1 MFAITSCMPT
11 SPKSN
16 RKNTSN
22 NSSAG
27 ATETPPPAAPP
38 STFLGAKYWFSG
50 STNVETIT
58 LNADTQTV
66 IYLRGSQIHNFLS
79 SVAYTYYDINN
90 QLQNFYQHDKSFC
103 IVANYYTPGA
113 ENCTGA
119 ATNCGGGGCL
129 TRATCEADGGVWSQ
143 GKQIRARAVPI
154 DFYNFSAG
162 SKERLFRIDIP
173 KKDDNTSGCQGLKF
187 YYDESG
193 QTTSYPTEI
202 HYSPIDLC
210 PSCNSK
216 FTSLSIQL
224 YESSGGF
231 LSPNIVDTSKIN
243 LDGLAIKI
251 DTNSTYADS
260 GDQCS
265 IASCQAKGFD
275 CCLEGQCV
283 NDGSL
288 RSNATLDPLYSQA
301 MADIQVNPL
310 NFVNYPTIFNVCTN
324 MPRPTPTAT
333 PTTNPNEVADEVFE
347 RELNEYL
354 CLEEGKKDNPDFA
367 VGTCEITPKPAETIF
382 QDIKYYFK
390 SNGIAGNGYNVEFIG
405 GGTAGAEVVTENS
418 VFRLQIRI
426 QDGVTTANDI
436 INALNNYVQLG
447 NFLQINYI
455 LTGLPTR
462 VQNIGAAPPLSG
474 GADPNN
480 DSSLNKTYCEANGGI
495 WKFNC
500 MIGKCSDEQY
510 NTKFDCESN
519 SETWT
524 ATYTN
529 AENANGTQLAHNSI
543 RSDVWDRCGCE
554 ADPFPSDPDAPQCP
568 DFGLKAIKDAAGKI
582 TDIVC
587 LVPNANSEPTPFQ
600 NLSISVPSR
609 SAPHR
614 FYDQDGTSHDD
625 LAELKGQTNI
635 TQEGEAFSYTD
646 ESGKTGPVTT
656 EFAMNAILGQMTLE
670 LNRALPAKMVGVEF
684 DQTYVISTTNGFYT
698 PCPTCAADQWFEA
711 FKPFPPS
718 QKGNGVSPI
727 GFITDRSSYSNNLSL
742 GNYEDTAFGRACWV
756 PPTMLPWTHR
766 PTAVLNDQRRNRLEA
781 QAAMWVNG
789 YQRDW
794 FGFNQG
800 ALIGSFDGVT
810 WFAVGDGRRVTAT
823 SNKLYLAINAP
834 FADLAEP
841 TDMTVSIVQD
851 MGSNIVADYDYDPE
865 LAMDHPEQNHGATC
879 RNFHQCNVDS
889 DCVTAL
895 GWEYVCA
902 DILEYRSNWP
912 KFDIE
917 GNEIPD
923 QQRASQMWSQI
934 LNGLKV
940 GTSTKRCVY
949 RGAGAPCV
957 TNWSVES
964 SKPKQKH
971 IRCAPN
977 FYCSSIT
984 NNDFNKQV
992 VRTPNLVEVILY
1004 GQDADVLGRPLS
1016 YLSAN
1021 GSLSDDVRSAYKDNA
1036 ATFTTSVSNLNPLG
1050 LCRPGKALSNI
1061 TATVDIVA
1069 QHNDRDPGGRTD
1081 YISQISSCNSDLT
1094 GEVRTIS
1101 CPVFDMNPE
1110 SDTFGDYIYHE
1121 EQYTTTTGVVGTTN
1135 LEIPGYRTL
1144 TSQQNM
1150 CGAESQ
1156 VIESGELVSTFK
1168 EIEADNLTG
1177 LANLL
1182 FPKVARNACL
1192 RKAGNV
1198 CHTDLDCGPNR
1209 LHADQALFL
1218 GPEKFGNTEAERQY
1232 WQEGLICSQS
1242 AYKPQLNTEAFG
1254 NYDMTVNR
1262 CCREIGNDLTMFTQ
1276 YSKVGGGLVD
1286 NLVDPKIVES
1296 IFDGNEA
1303 LRVMSTPAQ
1312 ASPSITG
1319 RYSRYSSFS
1328 ITNPGALANY
1338 ADPIHQAPLIEV
1350 DSSSPPIPQAPKPFQ
1365 WKTINDTGR
1374 NSCCGNGWI
1383 RKFADGTNDWTNR
1396 QRLNFD
1402 YTNLTCLNYRSPMP
1416 FSRPAGVNSNNYQKD
1431 IDKLCLSPGEFGCV
1445 QYPLDRREIPQS
1457 LGTSGTPYQT
1467 YEEADY
1473 TIRRPSDVRTTGS
1486 DYGRNGVLET
1496 FPVNDPNGGTLE
1508 QRKNHHA
1515 FYQPVPYNTPGQ
1527 YNDGLWNFMAS
1538 QTFNYGASFFLP
1550 SYIQKDNITHV
1561 EILYFDDGV
1570 NVSTASSIDPDCDD
1584 RTSPGDCVV
1593 QLGGVCSGT
1602 CGLSSVSTC
1611 ATKRECLDNGHTW
1624 TNNASCNI
1632 TSTAANDLQAQTG
1645 GNHAAFCVQSEN
1657 GYDVFHFAGR
1667 QNIVPG
1673 PGIEWQYGGVR
1684 IVFNPVNTDL
1694 FEACYDNT
1702 APYALR
1708 LDENRDTCN
1717 GADET
1722 WGQISTIPFN
1732 YRPEVKN
1739 PGNTLYY
1746 TSKLARLELLGIPQ
1760 IPFEPIYCNSDS
1772 SQVIPGI
1779 FESGLATRNDW
1790 AGNNAF
1796 DYQGSAN
1803 NLLYPD
1809 AMYDGFSTVGPD
1821 ARLVPSCGEDQ
1832 ICPFG
1837 EVNTRAVLKDK
1848 VKIGDIW
1855 SENEFQCCRETNLE
1869 TDAASNCCSGF
1880 ATNINGV
1887 LTCKLPPG
1895 TNLNVFF
1902 NKFVSGE
1909 GMSDYIEE
1917 NTRLKD
1923 EDFVPETGEP
1933 KLNEDVEQ
1941 KLVNLGA
1948 LFCSSGNVRAG
1959 ATDGFFYAE
1968 PNNERFYHQTQVDQ
1982 EQTKYRSLIDTNLD
1996 FDADNDTGAFR
2007 FNEGFRWSHHIYCQ

>member
-1 MFAITSCMPT
+1 MPT

-16 RKNTSN
+16 RKNTTT
-22 NSSAG
+22 NSSG
-27 ATETPPPAAPP
+27 AEATPPPAAPP
-38 STFLGAKYWFSG
+38 ENFGGSKYWYSG
-50 STNVETIT
+50 SSSIDGTIT

-66 IYLRGSQIHNFLS
+66 VYLRGSEVHNFLS
-79 SVAYTYYDINN
+79 SFLAISYDPVTDTSKNI
-90 QLQNFYQHDKSFC
+90 YRYDRSYC
-103 IVANYYTPGA
+103 IVANYEVNTVK
-113 ENCTGA
+113 TH
-119 ATNCGGGGCL
+119 L
-129 TRATCEADGGVWSQ
+129 
-143 GKQIRARAVPI
+143 RARAVPI
-154 DFYNFSAG
+154 DFFNFSTG
-162 SKERLFRIDIP
+162 TKERIFRIDIP
-173 KKDDNTSGCQGLKF
+173 KGDDNSSSCQGLKF
-187 YYDESG
+187 YYDTNG
-193 QTTSYPTEI
+193 QTSSYPTPTDI
-202 HYSPIDLC
+202 RYSPNNLC
-210 PSCNSK
+210 PNCNSK

-224 YESSGGF
+224 YESNGGF
-231 LSPNIVDTSKIN
+231 LAPTIIDPAKFNF
-243 LDGLAIKI
+243 DGIALKI
-251 DTNSTYADS
+251 DTSS
-260 GDQCS
+260 GFSDIGNQCS
-265 IASCQAKGFD
+265 QASCSAKGFD
-275 CCLEGQCV
+275 CCIEGQCV

-301 MADIQVNPL
+301 MSDIAVNPL

-324 MPRPTPTAT
+324 VPRPTPTPT
-333 PTTNPNEVADEVFE
+333 PTINPNEIADEVFQ

-367 VGTCEITPKPAETIF
+367 IGTCEITPKPAESFF

-390 SNGIAGNGYNVEFIG
+390 SNGIVGNGYNVEFVG

-418 VFRLQIRI
+418 VFRLQIKI

-436 INALNNYVQLG
+436 INALNNYVNLG
-447 NFLQINYI
+447 NFLQVNYI

-462 VQNIGAAPPLSG
+462 VQNVGAASPLSG
-474 GADPNN
+474 GADPTNN
-480 DSSLNKTYCEANGGI
+480 TSINKTYCEDNGGV

-500 MIGKCSDEQY
+500 IIGKCSDEQY
-510 NTKFDCESN
+510 NNKVDCDAN
-519 SETWT
+519 TETWT

-529 AENANGTQLAHNSI
+529 AENANGTQFAHNSI

-568 DFGLKAIKDAAGKI
+568 DYGLKAVKDAAGKI
-582 TDIVC
+582 TDIIC
-587 LVPNANSEPTPFQ
+587 LVPNANAEPTPFQ
-600 NLSISVPSR
+600 NLSLSVPAR

-614 FYDQDGTSHDD
+614 FFDQDGTSHDD
-625 LAELKGQTNI
+625 LLELKGRTDI

-646 ESGKTGPVTT
+646 ESGKTGPIST
-656 EFAMNAILGQMTLE
+656 EFAINAILGQMTLE
-670 LNRALPAKMVGVEF
+670 LNRALPAKMVPVEF

-718 QKGNGVSPI
+718 QRGNGLSPI
-727 GFITDRSSYSNNLSL
+727 GFITDRTSYSNNLSL

-756 PPTMLPWTHR
+756 PPTMLPWTHS
-766 PTAVLNDQRRNRLEA
+766 TNTVLNTQRRNRLEA
-781 QAAMWVNG
+781 QASMWVNG

-810 WFAVGDGRRVTAT
+810 WFAIGDGRRITAT
-823 SNKLYLAINAP
+823 SNKLFLAINAP

-841 TDMTVSIVQD
+841 TDLTVSIVQD
-851 MGSNIVADYDYDPE
+851 LGTNVVSDYDYDPE
-865 LAMDHPEQNHGATC
+865 LPMDHPEQNHGATC
-879 RNFHQCNVDS
+879 RNFHQCSKDS
-889 DCVTAL
+889 DCVTSL

-917 GNEIPD
+917 GNEISD
-923 QQRASQMWSQI
+923 SQRASQMWTQI
-934 LNGLKV
+934 LTGLKIT
-940 GTSTKRCVY
+940 GNTKRCVY
-949 RGAGAPCV
+949 RGAGSPCMRD
-957 TNWSVES
+957 WSGE

-971 IRCAPN
+971 LRCAPN
-977 FYCSSIT
+977 FYCADLGRS
-984 NNDFNKQV
+984 DFNREV
-992 VRTPNLVEVILY
+992 VRTPNLVEIILY
-1004 GQDADVLGRPLS
+1004 GQDADILGRPLS
-1016 YLSAN
+1016 YLTAN
-1021 GSLSDDVRSAYKDNA
+1021 TSLSTETQTAISTNA
-1036 ATFTTSVSNLNPLG
+1036 GTFKETGGQLG
-1050 LCRPGKALSNI
+1050 LCRPGKALTSITTANPITTQHSN
-1061 TATVDIVA
+1061 
-1069 QHNDRDPGGRTD
+1069 NDPGGRTD
-1081 YISQISSCNSDLT
+1081 YISQISSCNSDSI
-1094 GEVRTIS
+1094 GDVRTQS
-1101 CPVFDMNPE
+1101 CPVFDMDSE

-1121 EQYTTTTGVVGTTN
+1121 EQYTSTTGIVGSNN
-1135 LEIPGYRTL
+1135 LQISGFRTL
-1144 TSQQNM
+1144 ASQQNM

-1156 VIESGELVSTFK
+1156 VMESGELVSSFK
-1168 EIEADNLTG
+1168 EIEAEDLSG

-1209 LHADQALFL
+1209 LHANQAQFN
-1218 GPEKFGNTEAERQY
+1218 GPEKFGGTEAERKY

-1242 AYKPQLNTEAFG
+1242 AYEPQLNTEAFG
-1254 NYDMTVNR
+1254 NYDQTLNR
-1262 CCREIGNDLTMFTQ
+1262 CCREIGSDLTMFTQ

-1286 NLVDPKIVES
+1286 NIVDPKIVES

-1312 ASPSITG
+1312 ASPSTTG

-1338 ADPIHQAPLIEV
+1338 ADPIYQAPIIEV
-1350 DSSSPPIPQAPKPFQ
+1350 DSSSPPIPEAPKPFQ

-1374 NSCCGNGWI
+1374 NSCCGNGWV

-1402 YTNLTCLNYRSPMP
+1402 YTNLNCLNYRSPMP
-1416 FSRPAGVNSNNYQKD
+1416 FSRPAGVNTNNYQKD

-1445 QYPLDRREIPQS
+1445 QYPLDRREIPSS

-1467 YEEADY
+1467 YEETDY

-1486 DYGRNGVLET
+1486 PYGRNGVLET
-1496 FPVNDPNGGTLE
+1496 FPANDPSGGTLE

-1515 FYQPVPYNTPGQ
+1515 FYQPVPYNTPDQ
-1527 YNDGLWNFMAS
+1527 YPDGLWNFMAS

-1550 SYIQKDNITHV
+1550 SYIQKDNITRV
-1561 EILYFDDGV
+1561 EILYFNDGAQ
-1570 NVSTASSIDPDCDD
+1570 VSRARSNHSDCDD
-1584 RTSPGDCVV
+1584 RTSAGNCVV

-1602 CGLSSVSTC
+1602 CGGLSTC
-1611 ATKRECLDNGHTW
+1611 ATKRECLDNGHNW

-1632 TSTAANDLQAQTG
+1632 SSTAANDLQAQTG

-1667 QNIVPG
+1667 QNIAPG
-1673 PGIEWQYGGVR
+1673 PGTEWQYGGVR
-1684 IVFNPVNTDL
+1684 IVFNPVNTDR

-1708 LDENRDTCN
+1708 LNENRDTCT
-1717 GADET
+1717 GGGET
-1722 WGQISTIPFN
+1722 WGTISSIPFN

-1760 IPFEPIYCNSDS
+1760 IPYEPIYCNSDS

-1779 FESGLATRNDW
+1779 FESGLANRNDW

-1803 NLLYPD
+1803 NSLYPD

-1821 ARLVPSCGEDQ
+1821 ARSVPSCGDGQ

-1837 EVNTRAVLKDK
+1837 EVNDRAVLKDK

-1855 SENEFQCCRETNLE
+1855 SENDFQCCRETNLE

-1880 ATNINGV
+1880 ATDINGV

-1895 TNLNVFF
+1895 TNLNIFF

-1917 NTRLKD
+1917 NTRLTD
-1923 EDFVPETGEP
+1923 ADFVPETGEP

-1948 LFCSSGNVRAG
+1948 LFCSTGAVRAG
-1959 ATDGFFYAE
+1959 ATDGYFYAE
-1968 PNNERFYHQTQVDQ
+1968 PNNERFYHQTQVDE

-1996 FDADNDTGAFR
+1996 FDSDNDTGAFR